1 MKRKSHAVR
10 LGILALALTLV
21 TTSLLGGTMAKYVTE
36 VTGTATAT
44 VAQWSFTANG
54 EAEQIS
60 SAIDLASTTY
70 NAGTIAAKKVAPGTS
85 GSFTITLDGSG
96 SDVGIDYT
104 IAITKNNASAD
115 LPTDL
120 VFSTEAI
127 TEANP
132 GKNLADLQSNLTGN
146 IPYKSGAN
154 NMKKDV
160 IIYWSWPFESTQQ
173 GSDKD
178 KKDTALGEAAPNTG
192 TLDITVTGEQV
203 KPTA

>member
-21 TTSLLGGTMAKYVTE
+21 TTSLLGGTLAKNVTE

-44 VAQWSFTANG
+44 VAKWSFTGNG
-54 EAEQIS
+54 EATTMTEIK
-60 SAIDLASTTY
+60 LVSTT
-70 NAGTIAAKKVAPGTS
+70 NDSDAIAAGKVAPGMS
-85 GSFTITLDGSG
+85 GSFTIALDGSG

-178 KKDTALGEAAPNTG
+178 KKDTALGEAATNTW
-192 TLDITVTGEQV
+192 TLDITENGDQLKT
-203 KPTA
+203 KA